1 VEREINLSRRGFIG
15 AAAGAAGAAAVAAWP
30 ASRAFGRA
38 GANPVDRVLPE
49 NRGIILFSV
58 RDAVGRNPLTAM
70 PGALAGF
77 NQVLRRLS
85 EIGYKQIEFAGYTQN
100 ANNPEGAGYSS
111 TVPGTG
117 NTVLTDKALYF
128 GWAQTLRSYLDAYGL
143 KANGTHAYIPSTI
156 DVNTS
161 QGAFNLE
168 RFKMELEFAAIL
180 GMEHYGTGSD
190 PTGSAQKSAWDAAIV
205 HWEQLGAIAKSFGLK
220 LYTHNHDAA
229 YNFLLDRGPLD
240 ASGNFT
246 RSSGWRRIEYF
257 MRHTDP
263 DLVYYEMDIYWAH
276 VAQHRWISY
285 TTKDGT
291 VVNHT
296 LDPAGVV
303 RGQSRRFPL
312 FHAKDGDRLIDPA
325 TGQPTAPGVGNGY
338 VFVPFGT
345 GDINFKAFFDRIGAN
360 KHHIAMWEQDNA
372 GGSSQ
377 TAEGQAQSMQFAQ
390 VSYTNMAALGPTGS

>member
-38 GANPVDRVLPE
+38 GANPVDRVPPE

-58 RDAVGRNPLTAM
+58 RDAVGRNPLTAL

-77 NQVLRRLS
+77 NQVLGRLA

-100 ANNPEGAGYSS
+100 ANNPEG
-111 TVPGTG
+111 PGATAVSG
-117 NTVLTDKALYF
+117 GQLNTANFLAW
-128 GWAQTLRSYLDAYGL
+128 GQTLRSMLDNYGL
-143 KANGTHAYIPSTI
+143 KANGTHAYIPNNIDTTTSTG
-156 DVNTS
+156 
-161 QGAFNLE
+161 QFNLD
-168 RFKMELEFAAIL
+168 RFKLELEFANVL
-180 GMEHYGTGSD
+180 GMNHYGTGSD
-190 PTGSAQKSAWDAAIV
+190 PTGSSQKAAWDAAIE
-205 HWEQLGAIAKSFGLK
+205 HWSKLGEIANSYGLK

-240 ASGNFT
+240 AAGNFT

-263 DLVYYEMDIYWAH
+263 DLVYYEMDVYWAH

-325 TGQPTAPGVGNGY
+325 TGQPTAPGVGSGY

-345 GDINFKAFFDRIGAN
+345 GDINYKAFFDRIGAN
-360 KHHIAMWEQDNA
+360 KHHAANWEQDNA

-377 TAEGQAQSMQFAQ
+377 TAEGQQQSLQFAQ
-390 VSYTNMAALGPTGS
+390 VSYTNMAALGATGS